1 MSLSID
7 PESETWRF
15 IEAHANE
22 RLSVLRLQND
32 SIHLGVEQTAAIRG
46 RIAELKSILSLLT
59 KDLPLIA
66 E

>member
-1 MSLSID
+1 MSSSID
-7 PESETWRF
+7 PKSETWRF

-32 SIHLGVEQTAAIRG
+32 SAHLGVEQTAVIRG